1 MAGAASTPVG
11 REVVAEL
18 VSYLRTNTQ
27 ARNDFI
33 LGMASGMQNPAG
45 SESLRNL
52 TLEMNR
58 TPDSRDAVLRTLAQ
72 ATTSEAGRDCLTTF
86 LKALSANPEVRDPML
101 LLLNSAV
108 TGDRHRKTVSLLV
121 QNLEKSPTMQ
131 AVFLETVRQ
140 ALETPKARIELKNL
154 AAFLKIP
161 LPGAAPA
168 APAVLLINPA
178 AVSARVAAAAT
189 LAAAAPESPTKAM
202 ANAERVAASG
212 VLGELN
218 RDLKR
223 TRRTTLERIEEIRL
237 EAHKRTSFEARDL
250 FPASAFT
257 AFRKCSHCGFQSKA
271 DLGTCPHCHG
281 ESRQAVMQTEIS
293 YNLSG
298 DFYLPLRDL
307 VEFSPRAFKMMAE
320 GLLGA
325 DKLVFLRYKQMIP
338 NFKQLLEVVYAYR

>member
-1 MAGAASTPVG
+1 
-11 REVVAEL
+11 
-18 VSYLRTNTQ
+18 
-27 ARNDFI
+27 
-33 LGMASGMQNPAG
+33 
-45 SESLRNL
+45 
-52 TLEMNR
+52 
-58 TPDSRDAVLRTLAQ
+58 
-72 ATTSEAGRDCLTTF
+72 
-86 LKALSANPEVRDPML
+86 
-101 LLLNSAV
+101 
-108 TGDRHRKTVSLLV
+108 
-121 QNLEKSPTMQ
+121 
-131 AVFLETVRQ
+131 
-140 ALETPKARIELKNL
+140 
-154 AAFLKIP
+154 
-161 LPGAAPA
+161 
-168 APAVLLINPA
+168 
-178 AVSARVAAAAT
+178 
-189 LAAAAPESPTKAM
+189 M